1 MGPVLRPA
9 PRSDLSHLL
18 KSHKEPGLKNQP
30 AGVPSGDESDAV
42 PLLTDSS
49 RGVDAVPLLTDSSR
63 GVVAEE
69 ATTGVD
75 DPQPMSVAACTC
87 VFPGPGRNQ
96 GTCVAQ
102 VAWLG
107 GMSRTLNPSKHPRII
122 DVIIRSKV
130 RVKKRKPFVGG
141 MRCSRLILLPEGGCG
156 RSFIR
161 RPTFGR

>member
-63 GVVAEE
+63 GVVAVE

-75 DPQPMSVAACTC
+75 DPQPMSVAACNWKKSPALEEIKGRALHKL
-87 VFPGPGRNQ
+87 PGWAG
-96 GTCVAQ
+96 
-102 VAWLG
+102 
-107 GMSRTLNPSKHPRII
+107 
-122 DVIIRSKV
+122 
-130 RVKKRKPFVGG
+130 
-141 MRCSRLILLPEGGCG
+141 
-156 RSFIR
+156 
-161 RPTFGR
+161 

>member
-49 RGVDAVPLLTDSSR
+49 RGV
-63 GVVAEE
+63 VAEE

-75 DPQPMSVAACTC
+75 DPQPMSVAACNC